1 MANGI
6 CVYAESY
13 NGELETVAAEL
24 VSAAKGLAETTKEKV
39 QAIVL
44 SDHAEELVKELDKL
58 GIDYEDGTHTEEKI
72 LNADWVIKSP
82 GIPKKAEMVQKI
94 QEKGI
99 RLSSE
104 IEFASE
110 FTDAKIIAITGS
122 NGKTTTTSLIYYIL
136 KEDGFNVGLGGN
148 IGKSFAKQVAEE
160 NFDYYV
166 LEVSSFQLDD
176 IQNFRPYISL
186 LLNLSKDH
194 LDQYNYNYEEYALA
208 KFRIA
213 ENQDAN
219 NFFIYNKD
227 DEMSK
232 SILEKLDLKV
242 TKVPFSLEEKLE
254 KGAFSIDENFV
265 ININEG
271 FTMNIDELSLVGKHN
286 VANSLAASIAGK
298 LLEISNESI
307 RHSLMTFQAVEHRL
321 EPVAEIK
328 GVKFINDSKA
338 TNVNATYFAL
348 ESMKQPVVWIVGGKD
363 KGNDYT
369 EIEELVKKKVKAIVC
384 LGIDNSKIIDFFKDK
399 KTQIYD
405 TSSMHKA
412 VEVSKSLADLS
423 TSLVVFCISSNS
435 FTISL
440 CLANSCIIRS
450 SGNFFTCSRYT
461 LICSKSLLNCF
472 N

>member
-1 MANGI
+1 MRVVILGGGESGVGAAYLAKAKGFDVFLSDMGI
-6 CVYAESY
+6 IRENYKK
-13 NGELETVAAEL
+13 ELEEL
-24 VSAAKGLAETTKEKV
+24 GV
-39 QAIVL
+39 
-44 SDHAEELVKELDKL
+44 
-58 GIDYEDGTHTEEKI
+58 DYEDGMHSDEKI
-72 LNADWVIKSP
+72 LNADWIIKSP
-82 GIPKKAEMVQKI
+82 GIPKKAEMILKI
-94 QEKGI
+94 QERGI

-213 ENQDAN
+213 ENQEAN

-242 TKVPFSLEEKLE
+242 TKVPFSLNERLE

-265 ININEG
+265 VNINEG

-321 EPVAEIK
+321 EPVAEIH

-369 EIEELVKKKVKAIVC
+369 EIEDLVKRKVKAIVC
-384 LGIDNSKIIDFFKDK
+384 LGIDNQKIIDFFKGK

-405 TSSMHKA
+405 TSSMQQA
-412 VEVSKSLADLS
+412 VEVSKSVAEKGDVVLLSPCCASFDLFNGYEDRGNQFKKEV
-423 TSLVVFCISSNS
+423 LEEL
-435 FTISL
+435 TIK
-440 CLANSCIIRS
+440 N
-450 SGNFFTCSRYT
+450 
-461 LICSKSLLNCF
+461 
-472 N
+472 

>member
-1 MANGI
+1 MRVVILGGG
-6 CVYAESY
+6 ES
-13 NGELETVAAEL
+13 GVGAAYL
-24 VSAAKGLAETTKEKV
+24 AKAKGFDV
-39 QAIVL
+39 FL
-44 SDHAEELVKELDKL
+44 SDMGTIRENYKKELDEL
-58 GIDYEDGTHTEEKI
+58 GVDYEDGKHSEEKI
-72 LNADWVIKSP
+72 LNADWIIKSP
-82 GIPKKAEMVQKI
+82 GIPKKAEMILKI

-213 ENQDAN
+213 ENQEAN

-232 SILEKLDLKV
+232 SILGKLDLKV
-242 TKVPFSLEEKLE
+242 TKVPFSLNERLE

-265 ININEG
+265 VNINEG
-271 FTMNIDELSLVGKHN
+271 FTMNIDELSLLGKHN

-298 LLEISNESI
+298 LLEISNQSI
-307 RHSLMTFQAVEHRL
+307 RNSLMTFQAVEHRL
-321 EPVAEIK
+321 EPVSEIN

-369 EIEELVKKKVKAIVC
+369 EIEDLVKRKVKAIVC
-384 LGIDNSKIIDFFKDK
+384 LGIDNQKIIDFFKGK

-405 TSSMHKA
+405 TSSMQQA
-412 VEVSKSLADLS
+412 VEVSKSIAEKGDVVLLSPCCASFDLFNGYEDRGNQFKKEVLKS
-423 TSLVVFCISSNS
+423 EKPMAIS
-435 FTISL
+435 
-440 CLANSCIIRS
+440 
-450 SGNFFTCSRYT
+450 
-461 LICSKSLLNCF
+461 
-472 N
+472 

>member
-1 MANGI
+1 MRVVILGGG
-6 CVYAESY
+6 ES
-13 NGELETVAAEL
+13 GVGAAYL
-24 VSAAKGLAETTKEKV
+24 AKAKGFDV
-39 QAIVL
+39 FL
-44 SDHAEELVKELDKL
+44 SDMGMIRENYKKELDEL
-58 GIDYEDGTHTEEKI
+58 GVDYEDGTHSEEKI
-72 LNADWVIKSP
+72 LNADWIIKSP
-82 GIPKKAEMVQKI
+82 GIPKKAEMILKI

-176 IQNFRPYISL
+176 IQNFRPHISL

-213 ENQDAN
+213 ENQGVD

-232 SILEKLDLKV
+232 SLLGKLDLKV
-242 TKVPFSLEEKLE
+242 TKVPFSLNERLE

-265 ININEG
+265 VNINEG
-271 FTMNIDELSLVGKHN
+271 FTMNIDELSLLGKHN

-298 LLEISNESI
+298 LLEISNQSI
-307 RHSLMTFQAVEHRL
+307 RNSLMTFQAVEHRL
-321 EPVAEIK
+321 EPVAEIN

-369 EIEELVKKKVKAIVC
+369 EIEDLVKRKVKAIVC
-384 LGIDNSKIIDFFKDK
+384 LGIDNQKIIDFFQGK
-399 KTQIYD
+399 KNQIYD
-405 TSSMHKA
+405 TSSMQQA
-412 VEVSKSLADLS
+412 VEVSKSVAEKGDVVLLSPCCASFDLFNGYEDRGNQFKKEV
-423 TSLVVFCISSNS
+423 LEDI
-435 FTISL
+435 TIK
-440 CLANSCIIRS
+440 N
-450 SGNFFTCSRYT
+450 
-461 LICSKSLLNCF
+461 
-472 N
+472 